1 MPMPPSL
8 FLSLNLSNQTTIIC
22 FAFNL
27 SNETIIIALLSHIEN
42 SDTWADSRQ
51 LCVQKP
57 ETENVWEFSISDP
70 KKY

>member
-1 MPMPPSL
+1 MPMPMPPSL

-51 LCVQKP
+51 LCV
-57 ETENVWEFSISDP
+57 
-70 KKY
+70 